1 MEKLYDRKLETTEKI
16 DSDIDEVLHAS
27 EKDKLLKELK
37 VHYITNE
44 VVLSPE
50 ESKLAKEII
59 TKKIR
64 QRQMINKIKNARKEK
79 E

>member
-16 DSDIDEVLHAS
+16 DSDIDEVLHTS
-27 EKDKLLKELK
+27 EDDKLLKELK

-50 ESKLAKEII
+50 ECKLAKEII